1 MTNQIRVAKRS
12 GRVGVPY
19 ERRIY
24 SGGWIANDTSVT
36 VTWHHIQKTARIEG
50 DEKDPAQLAK
60 KLLGEII
67 RSIVTVDKA
76 KKRAATGRHAKYRS
90 PLLVL
95 RVAEVNV
102 PQTLSG
108 CSAHRHRAKANRA
121 AFDALDVRH
130 HGVSRCRSKNCQTVA
145 AVSNPPS
152 EFAFGHS
159 CPQPLML

>member
-1 MTNQIRVAKRS
+1 MTNQIRIAKRS

-24 SGGWIANDTSVT
+24 SGGWIADDTSVT

-76 KKRAATGRHAKYRS
+76 KKRAATGRQAKYRS
-90 PLLVL
+90 PLLVFARSRSERAPNL
-95 RVAEVNV
+95 KRL
-102 PQTLSG
+102 LS
-108 CSAHRHRAKANRA
+108 S
-121 AFDALDVRH
+121 
-130 HGVSRCRSKNCQTVA
+130 S
-145 AVSNPPS
+145 PPRRLI
-152 EFAFGHS
+152 AR
-159 CPQPLML
+159 P

>member
-1 MTNQIRVAKRS
+1 MRIFFVIYCALLLSVASFCQTPQQLEAARVHL
-12 GRVGVPY
+12 PN
-19 ERRIY
+19 
-24 SGGWIANDTSVT
+24 GWSL
-36 VTWHHIQKTARIEG
+36 R
-50 DEKDPAQLAK
+50 PAGKQNIDRLFW
-60 KLLGEII
+60 
-67 RSIVTVDKA
+67 
-76 KKRAATGRHAKYRS
+76 Y
-90 PLLVL
+90 L